1 MNSNHSVMLR
11 NTHLRNLCDLTK
23 QVIKPHY
30 KTKQI
35 RDRISYRQ
43 WKVLIDE
50 LGRVNSTEEIARL
63 MWFHMD
69 DRFMFNTGKQS
80 AFEAES
86 MEQALLD
93 ISKKNP

>member
-11 NTHLRNLCDLTK
+11 NTHLYNHCDLS
-23 QVIKPHY
+23 QQIVKPHY

-35 RDRISYRQ
+35 RSRISYQQ
-43 WKVLIDE
+43 WKVLIGE
-50 LGRVNSTEEIARL
+50 LKKVNSTEEIARL

-80 AFEAES
+80 VFEAES
-86 MEQALLD
+86 MEQVLLD
-93 ISKKNP
+93 TTESD

>member
-11 NTHLRNLCDLTK
+11 NTHLYNHCDLS
-23 QVIKPHY
+23 QQIVKPHY

-35 RDRISYRQ
+35 RSRISYQQ
-43 WKVLIDE
+43 WKVLIGE
-50 LGRVNSTEEIARL
+50 LKKVNSTEEIARL

-93 ISKKNP
+93 ITESD

>member
-11 NTHLRNLCDLTK
+11 NTHLYNHCDLS
-23 QVIKPHY
+23 QQIIKPHY

-35 RDRISYRQ
+35 RNRISYQQ
-43 WKVLIDE
+43 WKVLIGE
-50 LGRVNSTEEIARL
+50 LKKVNSTEEIARL

-80 AFEAES
+80 VFEAES
-86 MEQALLD
+86 MEQVLLD
-93 ISKKNP
+93 TTESD

>member
-11 NTHLRNLCDLTK
+11 NTHLYNHCDLS
-23 QVIKPHY
+23 QQIIKPHY

-35 RDRISYRQ
+35 RNRISYQQ
-43 WKVLIDE
+43 WKVLIGE
-50 LGRVNSTEEIARL
+50 LQKVNSTEEIARL